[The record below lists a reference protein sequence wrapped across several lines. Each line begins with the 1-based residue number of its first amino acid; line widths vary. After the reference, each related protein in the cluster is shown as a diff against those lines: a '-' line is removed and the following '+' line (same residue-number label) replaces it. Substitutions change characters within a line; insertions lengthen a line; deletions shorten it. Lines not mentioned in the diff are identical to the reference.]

1 MGTDSLEVFFL
12 ETGIMKM
19 GGLLVAMSVRFL
31 DGVEF
36 VTAHVRPA
44 GTEQVQ
50 EIDLPMT
57 VREFQHRFADSL
69 VLHTWRGQGALERA
83 MSTLKPA

>member
-1 MGTDSLEVFFL
+1 MGTDSLEVYFL
-12 ETGIMKM
+12 ETGIMKT
-19 GGLLVAMSVRFL
+19 GGLLVAMSVRFI

-50 EIDLPMT
+50 EIELPMT
-57 VREFQHRFADSL
+57 LRDFQHRFADSQ
-69 VLHTWRGQGALERA
+69 VLLTRRVQGTLERA

>member
-1 MGTDSLEVFFL
+1 MGTDSLEVYFL
-12 ETGIMKM
+12 ETGIMKT

-69 VLHTWRGQGALERA
+69 VLLTWRGQGALERA

>member
-1 MGTDSLEVFFL
+1 MGTDSLEVYFL
-12 ETGIMKM
+12 ETGIMKT
-19 GGLLVAMSVRFL
+19 GGLLVAMSVRFI

-50 EIDLPMT
+50 EIELPMT
-57 VREFQHRFADSL
+57 LREFQHRFADSQ
-69 VLHTWRGQGALERA
+69 VLLTWRGQGTLERA

>member
-1 MGTDSLEVFFL
+1 MGTDSLAVYFL
-12 ETGIMKM
+12 ETGIMKT
-19 GGLLVAMSVRFL
+19 GGLLVAMSVRFI

-50 EIDLPMT
+50 EIELPMT
-57 VREFQHRFADSL
+57 LRKFRQRFADSQ
-69 VLHTWRGQGALERA
+69 VLLTWRGRGTLERA